1 MRHVSCPGL
10 KVKLCPDSGAWM
22 DLLNYT
28 CMCMCMYMYLTR
40 PREYRTSVLPE
51 ECDCERDRLCR
62 VSARAGARA
71 VGRPSPL
78 RATRS
83 RRRPGTPASQHLFVV
98 GHRHRR
104 GEHAIRAAR
113 DRLPL
118 LGGRRARVGQRDHVE
133 ALFVGGAHG
142 RLDAAGGEEPGQ
154 HNRLDA
160 VRLELRLEVSA
171 REGVEALF
179 VLDDDV
185 ARLRLH
191 GRVEVGVPAPLGEEL
206 VAGASRED
214 AEPCPQTSVMKINST
229 AEEETTAFGAAL
241 GGMLRHGTV
250 IKKRGRED
258 GGGWCV
264 RDRPVHSQRREE
276 TPLAGGAGCA
286 AKASLV
292 RVVARV
298 LLEADRRVEDLCAGP
313 PRLARECRA
322 LFEHACLVHAFLD
335 GAVELAALRREFV
348 LVLNED
354 DCGLLGVHGG
364 AALGLGGR
372 ECAISGH
379 DCGRAASGHDRLLD
393 DERGDGG

>member
-1 MRHVSCPGL
+1 
-10 KVKLCPDSGAWM
+10 M

-28 CMCMCMYMYLTR
+28 IIHVHVPNATT
-40 PREYRTSVLPE
+40 REYRTSELPE
-51 ECDCERDRLCR
+51 ECERQSVTAC
-62 VSARAGARA
+62 VASPARAGARA

-83 RRRPGTPASQHLFVV
+83 RRRPGTPALQHLFVV

-142 RLDAAGGEEPGQ
+142 RLNAAVGEEPGQ

-160 VRLELRLEVSA
+160 VRLELRLEVGA
-171 REGVEALF
+171 REGVEAPF

-214 AEPCPQTSVMKINST
+214 AKP
-229 AEEETTAFGAAL
+229 
-241 GGMLRHGTV
+241 
-250 IKKRGRED
+250 
-258 GGGWCV
+258 
-264 RDRPVHSQRREE
+264 
-276 TPLAGGAGCA
+276 
-286 AKASLV
+286 LV

-298 LLEADRRVEDLCAGP
+298 LLEADRCVEDLCAGRP
-313 PRLARECRA
+313 CLARECRA

-348 LVLNED
+348 LVLNEED
-354 DCGLLGVHGG
+354 RGLLGVHGG

-379 DCGRAASGHDRLLD
+379 DCGRAARGHDRLLD
-393 DERGDGG
+393 DERGDGGCAQKCN